1 YSAICPGPGN
11 PARSG
16 STPDATPVVNT
27 VLISRVPVYFTFAP
41 VCCSHGAT
49 MLKNAF
55 CSSPPQVPIT
65 VTVLPLRLFSS
76 PPELP
81 PLEQPAAASRTTV
94 NGANLRNHE
103 FTGAP
108 LQLVVGQTSP
118 RPARAPWQ
126 LTVRD
131 NSSPALSAFNPLP
144 VMCASTDLGHGPPR
158 HGPDLHG

>member
-1 YSAICPGPGN
+1 MSSTLSSGCSAPSAAYSAICPGPGN

-16 STPDATPVVNT
+16 NTPEATPVVNT

-49 MLKNAF
+49 IFKNAA
-55 CSSPPQVPIT
+55 CSSPPHVPIT

-76 PPELP
+76 PPPPP
-81 PLEQPAAASRTTV
+81 PLEQPAAASRRTV
-94 NGANLRNHE
+94 IGANLRNHE

-131 NSSPALSAFNPLP
+131 IRLASPVSIQSLA
-144 VMCASTDLGHGPPR
+144 R
-158 HGPDLHG
+158 HVCKR